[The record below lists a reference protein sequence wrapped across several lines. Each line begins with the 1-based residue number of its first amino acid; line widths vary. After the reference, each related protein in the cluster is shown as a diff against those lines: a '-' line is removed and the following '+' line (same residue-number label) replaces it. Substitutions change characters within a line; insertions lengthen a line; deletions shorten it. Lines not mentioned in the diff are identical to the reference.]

1 MNINYIF
8 SNLLFSPKSDP
19 KKIEPTIA
27 YDGASET
34 PTETYCSLY
43 RPVKA
48 IHPAGCDASHD
59 VYTAAVIINL

>member
-1 MNINYIF
+1 M
-8 SNLLFSPKSDP
+8 
-19 KKIEPTIA
+19 IA